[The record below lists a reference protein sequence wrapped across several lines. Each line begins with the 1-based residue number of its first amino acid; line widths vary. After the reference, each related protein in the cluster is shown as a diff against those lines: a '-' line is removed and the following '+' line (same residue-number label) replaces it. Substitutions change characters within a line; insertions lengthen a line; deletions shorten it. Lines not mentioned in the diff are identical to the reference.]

1 MKRIMVWLFTLM
13 LVLVLPATVKASS
26 LQTSMIPEDTRWLFH
41 FDISKFFSTELG
53 ELLMAEKTGKL
64 LNRVNRKI
72 TKAYKMDLLKDIG
85 GITIFGP
92 GKDESKAVVAISGNF
107 NKEYLLSLLG
117 KTESHQKI
125 QYGKHTIHRWH
136 HAQCGT
142 FANDHLLL
150 IGRDESAIK
159 NVLDVVAGK
168 KKSLARGTMMS
179 FIKEIPED
187 AFLKAV
193 ADNIASLIKDDAK
206 AVLLKKTGMAL
217 FMALEK
223 SGNLKLKLKLT
234 TDTPE
239 TAQNIE
245 QMVRG
250 LIALARL
257 KQQEEVDAEMKL
269 IESLKIT
276 LKGNIIQMELSY
288 PSAELVEVF
297 SHGKEA
303 MHLSF

>member
-1 MKRIMVWLFTLM
+1 MKKTMVWLFTLM

-26 LQTSMIPEDTRWLFH
+26 LQTSMIPENTRWLLH
-41 FDISKFFSTELG
+41 FDISKFFSTQLG
-53 ELLMAEKTGKL
+53 ELLLNDETGKL
-64 LNRVNRKI
+64 NRANRKI
-72 TKAYKMDLLKDIG
+72 AEAYKIDLLKDIG

-92 GKDESKAVVAISGNF
+92 GKDKSKAVVAFSGNF
-107 NKEYLLSLLG
+107 NEDHLLSLLD
-117 KTESHQKI
+117 KAETHQKI
-125 QYGKHTIHRWH
+125 QYGKHTIHQWRH
-136 HAQCGT
+136 SQCGT
-142 FANDHLLL
+142 FANDHLVL
-150 IGRDESAIK
+150 IGRDESTIK
-159 NVLDVVAGK
+159 DVLDVMAGK
-168 KKSLARGTMMS
+168 KKSLAKGAMMS
-179 FIKEIPED
+179 SIKEIPED

-193 ADNIASLIKDDAK
+193 VDNIASLIKSDART
-206 AVLLKKTGMAL
+206 VLLKKTGMAL

-234 TDTPE
+234 TDTAD

-257 KQQEEVDAEMKL
+257 KQQEEADAEMKL

-288 PSAELVEVF
+288 PSEELVKVF

-303 MHLSF
+303 LHLSF

>member
-26 LQTSMIPEDTRWLFH
+26 LQTSIIPEDTRWLFH
-41 FDISKFFSTELG
+41 FDIGKFFSTEIG
-53 ELLMAEKTGKL
+53 ELLLADESGKL
-64 LNRVNRKI
+64 NRANRKI
-72 TKAYKMDLLKDIG
+72 AEAYKIDLLKDIG

-92 GKDESKAVVAISGNF
+92 GKDKSKAVVALSGNF
-107 NKEYLLSLLG
+107 NKEYLLSLLD
-117 KTESHQKI
+117 KAANHQKI
-125 QYGKHTIHRWH
+125 QYGKHTIHRWR

-142 FANDHLLL
+142 FVNDHLLL

-159 NVLDVVAGK
+159 NVLEVMAGK

-179 FIKEIPED
+179 SIKEIPED

-257 KQQEEVDAEMKL
+257 KQQEEADAEMKL

-276 LKGNIIQMELSY
+276 LKGNIIQMELNY
-288 PSAELVEVF
+288 PSAELVKVF